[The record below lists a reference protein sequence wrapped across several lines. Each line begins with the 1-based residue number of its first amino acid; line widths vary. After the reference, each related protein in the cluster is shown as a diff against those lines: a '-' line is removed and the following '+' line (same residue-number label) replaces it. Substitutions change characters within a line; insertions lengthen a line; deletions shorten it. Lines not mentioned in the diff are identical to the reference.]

1 MNNPS
6 GLEASTDRIR
16 GEWIHRLESAHV
28 LMGPREAIAH
38 ELGRWLE
45 HLGPAASGDESAAR
59 ELHKL
64 VAFHA
69 RALGAEGRPASA
81 ALTQVLLLEDA
92 IDAVAASPALRPV
105 FRELLRIVADAHA
118 LGASERAKNRHQLE
132 IRDFSPVV
140 RLGETALLGFLLGSM
155 ESDLIDAMLGRLL
168 RETVRTGA
176 THVVLDAFGAARD
189 NDTFHHTIAAF
200 QRHEIGGRV
209 HLTITGLRDPDA
221 TRDALAALGC
231 NMDRLAFTAD
241 ANSAIAD
248 VMDRRGAR
256 SG

>member
-1 MNNPS
+1 MNTPEA
-6 GLEASTDRIR
+6 LEASKDRIR
-16 GEWIHRLESAHV
+16 AEWIHRLEQAHV
-28 LMGPREAIAH
+28 LMGPRDAIDS
-38 ELGRWLE
+38 ELGRWLD
-45 HLGPAASGDESAAR
+45 HVGATASGDESAAR

-81 ALTQVLLLEDA
+81 ALTQVLVLEESVDA
-92 IDAVAASPALRPV
+92 IHPGAALGPV

-140 RLGETALLGFLLGSM
+140 RVGEATLLGFLLGSM

-176 THVVLDAFGAARD
+176 EHVVLDAFGAARD

-200 QRHEIGGRV
+200 QRHEVGGRV
-209 HLTITGLRDPDA
+209 HLTITGLRDADA
-221 TRDALAALGC
+221 TREHLASLGC
-231 NMDRLAFTAD
+231 NMERLHFAAD
-241 ANSAIAD
+241 ANSAIAAAIE
-248 VMDRRGAR
+248 RSAAR
-256 SG
+256 